1 MQWLMHSASMIR
13 WVVFCLLAGFFQAP
27 ALHAASSGDVPET
40 PDTVNYDP
48 IIQAANRHVGPLVPG
63 ADLKILP
70 GAMIRIIVQEDP
82 KLNGDYQ
89 VNDVGAVVLGYI
101 GPVVLINRTAGEAAD
116 AIIRILEGRDFRK
129 ANVSVEIIRPPVEKV
144 LMRGMVRKPSTV
156 EIGIGEK
163 TTLKELLILV
173 GGVLPSVHK
182 PMAEVFRGGMSSAL
196 PFALEPEK
204 YSLVDADGRPSIP
217 YVELRNHDIVNIV
230 SADTVG
236 ETNIDGN
243 VTSTLQSSDVIMI
256 GEVYRQG
263 PVRFQPGESCT
274 MMKLMFKIGGL
285 PPYAN
290 RSKVQI
296 IRRNALTGKD
306 EIIKVDVAELM
317 DTCNPDLDI
326 PLQDGDRVKVFPRR
340 ILLF

>member
-1 MQWLMHSASMIR
+1 MHA
-13 WVVFCLLAGFFQAP
+13 VFICLLAGFFLVP
-27 ALHAASSGDVPET
+27 ALRAASSGDMPEA
-40 PDTVNYDP
+40 PDLVNYDP
-48 IIQAANRHVGPLVPG
+48 IIQAANRRAGPLVPG
-63 ADLKILP
+63 GDFKILP

-82 KLNGDYQ
+82 KLSGDYQ
-89 VNDVGAVVLGYI
+89 VNEVGAVALGYI
-101 GPVVLINRTAGEAAD
+101 GPVVLINRTAGEAED

-129 ANVSVEIIRPPVEKV
+129 ASVSVEIIRPPVEKV
-144 LMRGMVRKPSTV
+144 VMRGMVRKPATV

-182 PMAEVFRGGMSSAL
+182 PLAEVFRGGMSSAL
-196 PFALEPEK
+196 PFALDPEK
-204 YSLVDADGRPSIP
+204 YPLVDADGKPSIP
-217 YVELRNHDIVNIV
+217 HVELRNHDIVNII
-230 SADTVG
+230 SADTIG
-236 ETNIDGN
+236 ETNVDGKI
-243 VTSTLQSSDVIMI
+243 TTTLQGADIIMI

-274 MMKLMFKIGGL
+274 IMKLMFKIGGL

-290 RSKVQI
+290 RAKVQI
-296 IRRNALTGKD
+296 VRRDALTGKD
-306 EIIKVDVAELM
+306 QIIKVNVAEIM

-326 PLQDGDRVKVFPRR
+326 PLQHGDRVKVFPRR